1 MERLLFAIISG
12 PRGKTKVR
20 LSCLRLYCNGLL
32 ATYRRE
38 IIVKSYD
45 WVSPYLT
52 HSTSKLTNIIK
63 HGYNVCRLKCNE
75 NQGRM
80 AYCNEKHIKTK
91 LTYSVIP
98 LFRYSVFRVFWS
110 PGVFMNVGQACNNK
124 PQYIDELLLVIHM

>member
-1 MERLLFAIISG
+1 MTVLQYLQLSHSHLLAIIVSRKSQYR
-12 PRGKTKVR
+12 PT
-20 LSCLRLYCNGLL
+20 LFSCLRLYCNGLL

-52 HSTSKLTNIIK
+52 HSTSKLANIIK
-63 HGYNVCRLKCNE
+63 HGYIVCRLKRNE

-98 LFRYSVFRVFWS
+98 LFRYSVILCFLESRVL
-110 PGVFMNVGQACNNK
+110 AT
-124 PQYIDELLLVIHM
+124 